1 MRDVIF
7 HTQWCA
13 LLATVAVEWPQFV
26 CTSSPS
32 TRSIFVITSI
42 RRPTPDTNRL
52 VDAIV

>member
-26 CTSSPS
+26 CMLTPS
-32 TRSIFVITSI
+32 TPSIFVITSI
-42 RRPTPDTNRL
+42 RRPTPDTNCL